1 MFFPSCDWWRT
12 IRILAVKSSSI
23 FHRKWWAH
31 EQQAKGW
38 AYSKRVRMILGFFV
52 TESAHIFL
60 SRTKRT
66 KRKPPHK
73 WSLDIQRHGED
84 RYLNPQTSLL
94 RFGFWGYLSHLPPY
108 QEFGGFWMSRGYSLI
123 RGIPQLKQKKTLF
136 QLTELPRFRFFC
148 LLGNSKWNELT
159 QCFVMSTFCWKKGR
173 KESRM
178 LSSSCYVKT
187 PEMLGRL
194 PTGWAP
200 TSYKWS
206 DMGPLLSR
214 VINPVINL

>member
-12 IRILAVKSSSI
+12 IRILAVKSWSI

-148 LLGNSKWNELT
+148 LLGNSQGNYQQVKWAHS
-159 QCFVMSTFCWKKGR
+159 MFCD
-173 KESRM
+173 
-178 LSSSCYVKT
+178 VNF
-187 PEMLGRL
+187 
-194 PTGWAP
+194 
-200 TSYKWS
+200 
-206 DMGPLLSR
+206 LLEKR
-214 VINPVINL
+214 EERIQDAIK